1 MVRVGEHL
9 TKWHKEA
16 FVGKVYVLFP
26 SYTVSQMYT
35 YVKNYQVVHMRLC
48 SLLCVARPQRDYKI
62 RK

>member
-48 SLLCVARPQRDYKI
+48 NLLCVARPQ
-62 RK
+62 